1 MAAFSTKTHEGTDRT
16 APLSRMRRRV
26 LCSTALLA
34 TFGSGVGLTG
44 WLSSDGG
51 INAPAAAAA
60 TIPVM
65 AGPPITELCSYYNTW
80 LAPRSGGRQHQGVD
94 IIAKA
99 GVPLKAVVTGTIIK
113 VNPDYPGS
121 MAGNH
126 INLQVAGGKTYY
138 VYLHLQ
144 SFAPGMAV
152 GTKVT
157 VGDVIGFVGT
167 TGASSTPHL
176 HFEVHPDGTSV
187 AIDPTPI
194 VTAAGTC
201 GAQGHD
207 TPVPGTTP
215 GSTPPASTTA
225 PKPTTTTAP
234 AAAASAGA
242 TRGKPAPPISGPK
255 PATPAPSPI
264 APTATTTP
272 TPGTVATIPVAP
284 VTTAAPAPTAP
295 PAPVP
300 TTPTASLGVDVLLT
314 GRVNAYETVSAQVV
328 GAPGLPASA
337 SAVEVTITV
346 ASSSSG
352 RAVVWPCGSP
362 GNIETGTPLAVNA
375 GETSTRVVVTP
386 GVGGQI
392 CLMSELDVAFRV
404 TIDSFH

>member
-1 MAAFSTKTHEGTDRT
+1 MTNS
-16 APLSRMRRRV
+16 LSRARKRV
-26 LCSTALLA
+26 LCSTALMA
-34 TFGSGVGLTG
+34 TLGSGLGLND
-44 WLSSDGG
+44 WLSSNGG
-51 INAPAAAAA
+51 INTPAGAAA
-60 TIPVM
+60 TVPVL
-65 AGPPITELCSYYNTW
+65 AGPPITDLCSYYNTW

-99 GVPLKAVVTGTIIK
+99 GVPLKAVVAGTIIK

-126 INLQVAGGKTYY
+126 VNLQAAGGKTYY

-144 SFAPGMAV
+144 SFAPGLAV
-152 GTKVT
+152 GTKVN

-176 HFEVHPDGTSV
+176 HFEVHPDGGS

-201 GAQGHD
+201 GVQGHD
-207 TPVPGTTP
+207 KPVPVTI
-215 GSTPPASTTA
+215 PPASTTPPSA
-225 PKPTTTTAP
+225 TTKPPSTTKPPTTTIPKPTTTAP
-234 AAAASAGA
+234 PAAASAGA

-255 PATPAPSPI
+255 PAAPA
-264 APTATTTP
+264 
-272 TPGTVATIPVAP
+272 PVAP
-284 VTTAAPAPTAP
+284 APVAPAPTAP
-295 PAPVP
+295 KPVTPATTPVAPATTPAPATTVAP
-300 TTPTASLGVDVLLT
+300 IATTPAPSLGLDVLLT

-328 GAPGLPASA
+328 GGPGLPASA

-346 ASSSSG
+346 ASGSSG

-375 GETSTRVVVTP
+375 GETSTRVIVTP

-392 CLMSELDVAFRV
+392 CVMSELDAAFRV
-404 TIDSFH
+404 TIDSFR